1 MKSLENLEEFHCE
14 KSSQLSI
21 ATANLLINNCDN
33 LKAISD
39 LQNWSELDPSYLGN
53 LMERYGTK
61 YDSIIKIL
69 IIHASH
75 VNMFSMIYIFY
86 SRVHSQNID
95 LDMRGNYRIR
105 KYLEMRNF
113 ERKTYINFL
122 TGPSIERMRRAA
134 QRQPA
139 VNNPGV

>member
-53 LMERYGTK
+53 LMERYDTK
-61 YDSIIKIL
+61 YDLIKNTS
-69 IIHASH
+69 HASH
-75 VNMFSMIYIFY
+75 VNMFSIIHIFY

-134 QRQPA
+134 QRQPV

>member
-53 LMERYGTK
+53 LMERYDTK
-61 YDSIIKIL
+61 YDFIIKTIL
-69 IIHASH
+69 IST
-75 VNMFSMIYIFY
+75 NYL
-86 SRVHSQNID
+86 NIKH
-95 LDMRGNYRIR
+95 L
-105 KYLEMRNF
+105 
-113 ERKTYINFL
+113 IN
-122 TGPSIERMRRAA
+122 
-134 QRQPA
+134 
-139 VNNPGV
+139 

>member
-53 LMERYGTK
+53 LMERYDTK
-61 YDSIIKIL
+61 YDLIKNT
-69 IIHASH
+69 S
-75 VNMFSMIYIFY
+75 N
-86 SRVHSQNID
+86 SRQSREYVFNNTYLLFQGTQSK
-95 LDMRGNYRIR
+95 YR
-105 KYLEMRNF
+105 
-113 ERKTYINFL
+113 
-122 TGPSIERMRRAA
+122 S
-134 QRQPA
+134 
-139 VNNPGV
+139 